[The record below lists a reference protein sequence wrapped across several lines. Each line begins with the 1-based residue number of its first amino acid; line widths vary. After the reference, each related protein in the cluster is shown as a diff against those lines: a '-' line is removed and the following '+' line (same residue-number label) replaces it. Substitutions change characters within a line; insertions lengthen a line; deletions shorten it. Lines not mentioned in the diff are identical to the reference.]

1 MHHKINILLADDD
14 VEDRFI
20 ISDAFDTIG
29 LADCIQFVEDGEKVL
44 TYLDT
49 IGEPAPLPNLVI
61 LDLNM
66 PKLNGTQTLK
76 LLKEDQRYSNI
87 PVIIFSTSL
96 NELEMQECMHLGANS
111 YVIKPVTFDECIDTA
126 RRFYNFCQGTYQF
139 PAIQ

>member
-1 MHHKINILLADDD
+1 MSKKINILLADDD

-20 ISDAFDTIG
+20 IGDAFETIG

-44 TYLDT
+44 SYLGTIDT
-49 IGEPAPLPNLVI
+49 PEPLPNLVI

-76 LLKEDQRYSNI
+76 LLKEDQRYSDI

-126 RRFYNFCQGTYQF
+126 RRFYNFCKGTYQF
-139 PAIQ
+139 PSVQ